1 MRLKDISKGTIV
13 RTVVLLFA
21 LTNQIL
27 TMLGYSVLPFSEQ
40 EVEQF
45 ISTLLTVIAALIAWW
60 GDNAVTPKRIEAKKY
75 YKEICNKCGKEVV
88 LEEKEGGK
96 HNG

>member
-13 RTVVLLFA
+13 RTAVLLFA

-27 TMLGYSVLPFSEQ
+27 TMLGYCVLPFSEA

-45 ISTLLTVIAALIAWW
+45 VSTLLTVIASLVAW
-60 GDNAVTPKRIEAKKY
+60 
-75 YKEICNKCGKEVV
+75 
-88 LEEKEGGK
+88 
-96 HNG
+96 

>member
-1 MRLKDISKGTIV
+1 MKLKDISKGTIV
-13 RTVVLLFA
+13 RTAVLLFA

-27 TMLGYSVLPFSEQ
+27 TMLGYCVLPFSEA

-45 ISTLLTVIAALIAWW
+45 VSTLLTVIASLVAWW

-75 YKEICNKCGKEVV
+75 YKKICSQCGREVV
-88 LEEKEGGK
+88 EEENEGGK
-96 HNG
+96 HND

>member
-1 MRLKDISKGTIV
+1 MKLKDISKGTIV

-27 TMLGYSVLPFSEQ
+27 SMLGYCVLPFSEA

-45 ISTLLTVIAALIAWW
+45 VSTMLTVIASLVAWW

-75 YKEICNKCGKEVV
+75 YKKICNQCGHEII
-88 LEEKEGGK
+88 EEEGEK
-96 HNG
+96 QNG